1 MVQLLQCLNCQEG
14 VAADEGRIFAKVFVC
29 PRCFAMA
36 ERLHERSVRE
46 LAMLQTMCREAIRV
60 ALVQG
65 RLQFATGPDEEV
77 SKTDVLRAIVELEE
91 QRKGAPT

>member
-1 MVQLLQCLNCQEG
+1 MVQLLQCLNCQRD
-14 VAADEGRIFAKVFVC
+14 VAPDEGRLFAQVFVC
-29 PRCFAMA
+29 PRCFTMA
-36 ERLHERSVRE
+36 ERLHDRSMRE

-77 SKTDVLRAIVELEE
+77 SKTDVLRAIVQLEE
-91 QRKGAPT
+91 ARKGAPT